1 MLGDVERLNGLSV
14 ISIEQDMLK
23 KIDYKDLIE
32 KFASKNARRMAI
44 CGCGSESG
52 VGVSGKSSDIIL
64 VELENSMVKEDDRA
78 DLLEDGVLQA
88 ASPASHS
95 SSITSPIVS
104 ARAQAMVPDTHIEG
118 AFYNDTSAAIRIRQ
132 VPSIHAISQEENLTD
147 CNMVKNALSPRFLDS
162 SAEFRKHLDNK
173 DRLTQVKGAR
183 VWHDLKNRVITKPT
197 QPSATRTNTGHCQPD
212 SVDRYPSE
220 ALISCCDRSTL
231 DEAALVIIRERES
244 NDLCA
249 RGKGNSLRRMWVRK
263 ALEKAL
269 TARRQGVAVE
279 WVSWVYPTSAT
290 GNETLTAERT
300 SVWKSLS
307 PEVLH
312 ASSL

>member
-1 MLGDVERLNGLSV
+1 MVRENEMHERLSLEMHNEKERIAGFSTLLS
-14 ISIEQDMLK
+14 ETKL
-23 KIDYKDLIE
+23 YPW
-32 KFASKNARRMAI
+32 F
-44 CGCGSESG
+44 
-52 VGVSGKSSDIIL
+52 SGKSSDIIL
-64 VELENSMVKEDDRA
+64 VELENRMVKEYDRA

-95 SSITSPIVS
+95 SSITSQLSGLYAHPLLIVILS
-104 ARAQAMVPDTHIEG
+104 KALSIMTHQQL
-118 AFYNDTSAAIRIRQ
+118 YRIRT
-132 VPSIHAISQEENLTD
+132 S
-147 CNMVKNALSPRFLDS
+147 
-162 SAEFRKHLDNK
+162 EFRKHLDNK

-249 RGKGNSLRRMWVRK
+249 RGKGNSLRM
-263 ALEKAL
+263 E
-269 TARRQGVAVE
+269 GDSDMEAVPDTIFDDASIHINAE
-279 WVSWVYPTSAT
+279 NASFEIPPGFTPINDNVNSEGQSNKFT
-290 GNETLTAERT
+290 GER
-300 SVWKSLS
+300 LNNIQE
-307 PEVLH
+307 EVLKDKFNEDAAESTCSGH
-312 ASSL
+312 FKKSNISGTGGILLQDGGNG